1 MSRLDRSLSFMAVD
15 GFTISISGIKGTTHF
30 SLSYSAVR
38 RIKCLFVFILGLFG
52 LLLVLL
58 SLFAND
64 ASSSEKARELALQK
78 AMLLKEKLKQ
88 SRDSHASLNDNL
100 NQKQQDLR
108 FFSEKISDIESA
120 LALSNVELDLKSR
133 VGLVG
138 LNVAARHQILQRIPN
153 GRPVKNGH
161 LSSRYGKRLHPVKKI
176 RAMHHG
182 IDYAVKSGTP
192 IYATA
197 DGIVE
202 TARKSNMGSGNFLKI
217 THSFGFTSSYSHLQG
232 FEVIKGEYVRK
243 GDLIGY
249 TGNTGLST
257 GAHLHYEIRLVGRS
271 LDPLPFVRWEMR
283 NFESI
288 FNKNKEIKWDY
299 LVNKIESQIALA
311 LKLSSRKVPSSK
323 DNSNWLVTSISTD
336 R

>member
-1 MSRLDRSLSFMAVD
+1 MAVD
-15 GFTISISGIKGTTHF
+15 SFTISISGIKGTRHYT
-30 SLSYSAVR
+30 LSFIALR
-38 RIKCLFVFILGLFG
+38 RIKCFLVFILGLFG

-58 SLFAND
+58 SLFARD
-64 ASSSEKARELALQK
+64 VSSFQKERELASQK
-78 AMLLKEKLKQ
+78 AMLLKEKLRQ
-88 SRDSHASLNDNL
+88 SKDSQAFLNDNL
-100 NQKQQDLR
+100 NQKQEDLR

-138 LNVAARHQILQRIPN
+138 LNVAARYQILQRIPN
-153 GRPVKNGH
+153 GRPVKNGY

-192 IYATA
+192 VYATA

-202 TARKSNMGSGNFLKI
+202 MVRKSNMGSGNYLKI

-232 FEVIKGEYVRK
+232 FEVEKGEYVRK

-249 TGNTGLST
+249 SGNTGLST
-257 GAHLHYEIRLVGRS
+257 GAHLHYEVRLVGRS
-271 LDPLPFVRWEMR
+271 VDPLPFVQWEMG

-288 FNKNKEIKWDY
+288 FNKNKDIKWDY

-311 LKLSSRKVPSSK
+311 LKLSSQKVLSSK